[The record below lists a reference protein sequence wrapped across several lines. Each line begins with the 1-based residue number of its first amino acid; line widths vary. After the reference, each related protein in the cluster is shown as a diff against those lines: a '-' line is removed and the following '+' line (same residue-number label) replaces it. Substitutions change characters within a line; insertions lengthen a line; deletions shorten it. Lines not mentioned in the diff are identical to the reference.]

1 MDNNLVIKNQ
11 PVLSKIFNK
20 IRKTNNNVQAY
31 MLVGEDKEKIE
42 EYAILL
48 SKILICPH
56 VYEEN
61 CNKCNICKRI
71 DENNYGEL
79 KIIKPINRIIK
90 KESII
95 ELRDYFRTESIEGK
109 NEVYIIN
116 DAETLNVAAANAI
129 LKFLEEPDSNAVA
142 IFTTTNLD
150 SVIKTITSRCQLIK
164 TNNVRTKY

>member
-1 MDNNLVIKNQ
+1 MDSNLVIKNQ
-11 PVLSKIFNK
+11 PVLSKIFNN

-71 DENNYGEL
+71 DENTYGEL

-95 ELRDYFRTESIEGK
+95 F
-109 NEVYIIN
+109 
-116 DAETLNVAAANAI
+116 
-129 LKFLEEPDSNAVA
+129 
-142 IFTTTNLD
+142 
-150 SVIKTITSRCQLIK
+150 
-164 TNNVRTKY
+164 

>member
-1 MDNNLVIKNQ
+1 MKNGIKIIIAILLILIIAGGII
-11 PVLSKIFNK
+11 VLSKIFNN

-71 DENNYGEL
+71 DENTFCS
-79 KIIKPINRIIK
+79 KIIP
-90 KESII
+90 
-95 ELRDYFRTESIEGK
+95 
-109 NEVYIIN
+109 
-116 DAETLNVAAANAI
+116 
-129 LKFLEEPDSNAVA
+129 
-142 IFTTTNLD
+142 
-150 SVIKTITSRCQLIK
+150 
-164 TNNVRTKY
+164 